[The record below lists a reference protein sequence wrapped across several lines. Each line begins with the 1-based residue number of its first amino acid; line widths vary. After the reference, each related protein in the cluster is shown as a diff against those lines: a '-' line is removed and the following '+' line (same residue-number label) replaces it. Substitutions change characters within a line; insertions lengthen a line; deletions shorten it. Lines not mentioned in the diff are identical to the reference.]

1 MIEGTNIKRLD
12 PFCVTKFQRKHQNS
26 IDIMGVILDDDYI
39 NDMKTPLLNI
49 RLSNNTI
56 FISSQYF
63 DLLDLSAYLSKS
75 KMHLYIDH
83 NSTNWCCELYSTK
96 KIEDIQFKLSH

>member
-49 RLSNNTI
+49 RLCNNTI
-56 FISSQYF
+56 FISSQLNIVCLISVSF
-63 DLLDLSAYLSKS
+63 FIPRS
-75 KMHLYIDH
+75 I
-83 NSTNWCCELYSTK
+83 TCTK
-96 KIEDIQFKLSH
+96 V